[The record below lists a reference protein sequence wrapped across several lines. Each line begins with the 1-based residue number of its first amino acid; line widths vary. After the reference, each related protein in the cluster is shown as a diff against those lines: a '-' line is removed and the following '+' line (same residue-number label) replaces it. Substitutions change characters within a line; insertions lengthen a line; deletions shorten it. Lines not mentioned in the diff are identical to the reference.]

1 MASKAREF
9 IDFWIENSVHAGE
22 QHGATG
28 AEQRVLV
35 LTSRCL
41 EMASSIGLSRSDLD
55 GAVGDLSTY
64 IGARLAAA
72 NKQESD
78 RRA

>member
-1 MASKAREF
+1 MAGQAREF
-9 IDFWIENSVHAGE
+9 IDFWIENSVHAAEQRGE
-22 QHGATG
+22 IG

-41 EMASSIGLSRSDLD
+41 EMASSIGLSKSDLD
-55 GAVGDLSTY
+55 KEVGDLSTY
-64 IGARLAAA
+64 IGTKLAAA

-78 RRA
+78 RRP